1 MATLKTEFK
10 LLLAKTKMQTNRQQ
24 RWKLTHT
31 REHPHGKG
39 NNEAPCKVPVNAQ
52 YNMLSRKEG
61 ITIGEL

>member
-1 MATLKTEFK
+1 MATLKTKLK

-39 NNEAPCKVPVNAQ
+39 NNEAPAHAQ
-52 YNMLSRKEG
+52 YNMLSRKQG